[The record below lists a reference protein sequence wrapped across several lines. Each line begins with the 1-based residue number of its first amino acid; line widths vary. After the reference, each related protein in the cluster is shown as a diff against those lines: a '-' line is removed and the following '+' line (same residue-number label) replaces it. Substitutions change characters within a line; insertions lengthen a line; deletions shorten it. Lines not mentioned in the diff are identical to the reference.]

1 MKGGA
6 EIDDACTRTRY
17 RVLPIAQAFLC
28 LLPHTSAFLRN
39 MVPTG
44 KINRWKGRPVW
55 AASITTL
62 TGGTIDRETLKKD
75 LLNKTGN

>member
-1 MKGGA
+1 
-6 EIDDACTRTRY
+6 
-17 RVLPIAQAFLC
+17 
-28 LLPHTSAFLRN
+28 